1 MKNNSESDYRQY
13 IGNALGKVSEEIA
26 DQWLSSLQNVVN
38 EDARDIFPTE
48 EYLDHIPGMIDQ
60 IGRIIASEESAAP
73 LTNSLIERKSAQ
85 LGKLRYKQ
93 SATVNQLLRE
103 YDLLSYRLEEFI
115 RAETK
120 IFTGSVTPE
129 DSLGLMTLVAKIVR
143 RIQQSTVDSFV
154 ENYMAKIESQ
164 TEKILSF
171 NRFVSHELKTPLQ
184 AAVLNIEM
192 LLEEKS
198 LGGEDTPELLRI
210 HGSIA
215 QAISLLSSIEN
226 LVEQTTP
233 LEDSPTRQEIDLSA
247 LFYDVKAQLS
257 GSIRDR
263 DITVEIA
270 EQLGDVV
277 ADTAKLRLVFTNLLT
292 NAIKYSDPNKASRVV
307 RVMTHPDSSD
317 SHCHLVIEDNGLGIS
332 PDLQNEVFNIRV
344 RAHENTAE
352 AADVSGHGIGLY
364 LVKETMDELGG
375 TISLSSSERE
385 WTKVELTFPRQPPV
399 NI

>member
-1 MKNNSESDYRQY
+1 
-13 IGNALGKVSEEIA
+13 
-26 DQWLSSLQNVVN
+26 
-38 EDARDIFPTE
+38 
-48 EYLDHIPGMIDQ
+48 
-60 IGRIIASEESAAP
+60 
-73 LTNSLIERKSAQ
+73 
-85 LGKLRYKQ
+85 
-93 SATVNQLLRE
+93 
-103 YDLLSYRLEEFI
+103 
-115 RAETK
+115 
-120 IFTGSVTPE
+120 
-129 DSLGLMTLVAKIVR
+129 
-143 RIQQSTVDSFV
+143 
-154 ENYMAKIESQ
+154 MAKIESQ

-332 PDLQNEVFNIRV
+332 PELQDEVFNIRV

>member
-1 MKNNSESDYRQY
+1 MKDNSNPDYRQY
-13 IGNALGKVSEEIA
+13 IGNSLGKVSEKIA
-26 DQWLSSLQNVVN
+26 DQWLASLQNVVN

-60 IGRIIASEESAAP
+60 IGRIIASDESAAL
-73 LTNSLIERKSAQ
+73 LTNSLIERKAAQ
-85 LGKLRYKQ
+85 LGELRYTQ

-120 IFTGSVTPE
+120 IFTGRVTPE
-129 DSLGLMTLVAKIVR
+129 DSLELMALVAKIVR

-184 AAVLNIEM
+184 AAVLNIEV
-192 LLEEKS
+192 LLEEKN
-198 LGGEDTPELLRI
+198 LVGEDTPELLRI

-226 LVEQTTP
+226 LVEQTPP
-233 LEDSPTRQEIDLSA
+233 LEDSPTRQEIDISA
-247 LFYDVKAQLS
+247 LFYDVKMQLS
-257 GSIRDR
+257 GWINERGVA
-263 DITVEIA
+263 VEISKD
-270 EQLGDVV
+270 LGHAV

-292 NAIKYSDPNKASRVV
+292 NSIKYSDPNKPSRVV
-307 RVMTHPDSSD
+307 RVLKHPDSSN

-332 PDLQNEVFNIRV
+332 PELQDEVFNIRV

-364 LVKETMDELGG
+364 LVKETMDELNG
-375 TISLSSSERE
+375 TLELSSNERE
-385 WTKVELTFPRQPPV
+385 WTKVELAFPRLPPINV
-399 NI
+399 

>member
-1 MKNNSESDYRQY
+1 M
-13 IGNALGKVSEEIA
+13 
-26 DQWLSSLQNVVN
+26 
-38 EDARDIFPTE
+38 
-48 EYLDHIPGMIDQ
+48 
-60 IGRIIASEESAAP
+60 
-73 LTNSLIERKSAQ
+73 
-85 LGKLRYKQ
+85 
-93 SATVNQLLRE
+93 
-103 YDLLSYRLEEFI
+103 
-115 RAETK
+115 
-120 IFTGSVTPE
+120 
-129 DSLGLMTLVAKIVR
+129 
-143 RIQQSTVDSFV
+143 
-154 ENYMAKIESQ
+154 
-164 TEKILSF
+164 
-171 NRFVSHELKTPLQ
+171 
-184 AAVLNIEM
+184 
-192 LLEEKS
+192 
-198 LGGEDTPELLRI
+198 
-210 HGSIA
+210 
-215 QAISLLSSIEN
+215 
-226 LVEQTTP
+226 
-233 LEDSPTRQEIDLSA
+233 
-247 LFYDVKAQLS
+247 FYDVKAQLS